1 MKKLSKAEWQVRIIE
16 VAQTLSKTV
25 IPDDHSLMQLLVDII
40 VSEQS
45 RLKPKNLAM
54 LAAVAAALLE
64 RVKNAFPAATHI
76 TESGEPVF
84 TEAQIAAHLGVSLEE
99 LHRAAAE
106 MAEAFPDAGLVY
118 TDVDPDSLHRVN

>member
-1 MKKLSKAEWQVRIIE
+1 MKKLSKAQWQTRIIE
-16 VAQTLSKTV
+16 VAQTLPKNI
-25 IPDDHSLMQLLVDII
+25 IPDDQSLMQLLVDII

-45 RLKPKNLAM
+45 RLKPQNLAM

-64 RVKNAFPAATHI
+64 RVKSAFPASTHV

-84 TEAQIAAHLGVSLEE
+84 TEAQIAVHLGISLEE

-106 MAEAFPDAGLVY
+106 MAEVFPDAGLVY